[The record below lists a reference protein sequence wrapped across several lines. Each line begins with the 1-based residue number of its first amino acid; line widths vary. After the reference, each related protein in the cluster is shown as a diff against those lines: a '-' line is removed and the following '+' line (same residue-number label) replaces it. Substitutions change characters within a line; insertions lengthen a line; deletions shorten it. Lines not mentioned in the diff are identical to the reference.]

1 MFQWRSRPRLL
12 PWRYLALGCSLLLY
26 QRYYL
31 ICPSRRGKTSDP
43 VFQPRKQRFG
53 RAKCLSSSHS
63 WGQAASVPKPRA
75 LSPSPELLPEAP
87 FTSKVIGMDWLCSQ
101 SSSFISKLSLLPSV
115 ICVLHKGV
123 QILFLSEPQFSHL
136 CCVHE
141 CLHFPALY
149 KDNLTVV
156 KPD

>member
-1 MFQWRSRPRLL
+1 MFQRRSRPRLL

-101 SSSFISKLSLLPSV
+101 SSSFISKLSLSFLAEFLSGIVYLWSPLPAFHSLLDLLPSGFSPH
-115 ICVLHKGV
+115 LP
-123 QILFLSEPQFSHL
+123 QILLASGQQ
-136 CCVHE
+136 
-141 CLHFPALY
+141 
-149 KDNLTVV
+149 
-156 KPD
+156 